1 MSDRERVDAYKQVLS
16 KVFGRR
22 LVPRDLIRFVERD
35 LAIGLCLRDDSDD
48 RVVQIVTFKRAEVRH
63 MGEPFRKPRS
73 AGRRR
78 RTLQRD
84 VAEDEPWQ

>member
-48 RVVQIVTFKRAEVRH
+48 RVSSWCGGCLGGVCA
-63 MGEPFRKPRS
+63 RS
-73 AGRRR
+73 
-78 RTLQRD
+78 
-84 VAEDEPWQ
+84 